1 MPDPRVDPLNESIA
15 TGLDSLIV
23 SLAAKVLTESRQ
35 SSGGVCERAITD
47 PRNGCC
53 GYHKGMVDGLEGLI
67 NEVEVACA

>member
-1 MPDPRVDPLNESIA
+1 MSDEPPIA

-47 PRNGCC
+47 PKNGCC
-53 GYHKGMVDGLEGLI
+53 EYHKGMVDGVQRLI
-67 NEVEVACA
+67 DEVEAACA